1 MSTVHTLNVFRDGLR
16 VGWAF
21 NGLRVADFA
30 WQAALDIAK
39 ALRRHA
45 DAAETLSVEPETTFG
60 PLSVRS
66 DGDMVLIVNRSALA
80 IDMPADTARELWT
93 ATAGKAREAEELA
106 NADHVAMDAA
116 ILHRSGAPFGLAHAP
131 AIRKEAAK
139 LAQHDEKL
147 RRYMKDGIKSAEVVP
162 APTIS
167 HETRTPDARLRA
179 LMRRMSPADKSKL
192 IATLKGHHQELAQ

>member
-1 MSTVHTLNVFRDGLR
+1 MVHTLNVFRDGLR

-30 WQAALDIAK
+30 WQAALEIAK

-80 IDMPADTARELWT
+80 IDMPVATARELWT
-93 ATAGKAREAEELA
+93 ATAAKAREAEELA
-106 NADHVAMDAA
+106 SAEKVAMDAA
-116 ILHRSGAPFGLAHAP
+116 ILHRSGAPFGVAHAP
-131 AIRKEAAK
+131 VIRKEAAK
-139 LAQHDEKL
+139 LAQHDDKL

-162 APTIS
+162 APTVTQGTI
-167 HETRTPDARLRA
+167 EPDAQLRA
-179 LMRRMSPADKSKL
+179 LMRRMIPADRTKL
-192 IATLKGHHQELAQ
+192 IATLKGHQGATI